1 MKYLTSLAFVA
12 FLWALWPLHS
22 SSELIVNVSKNKTH
36 PYDGIVRQIISGNS
50 STDTVTIEYNL
61 VSNSNIKSIYG
72 CKSQLFF
79 IFLQADGTLV
89 TLLTDFRTNTQI
101 TRVILAGEEELNEP
115 RAQTLCFITS
125 FTNDL
130 ITPEAVMKLRQKNPG
145 AVRTADDDLGETV
158 IETSIRLQIRSY
170 ALISSHL
177 SKMCRGDTFSSQNE
191 LSNIFEGNNG
201 KLTAVTSESG
211 YENLQKCYYLDY
223 HESNNMACI
232 CSRQICF
239 HWIPCA
245 LKYCKNRGDD
255 GEMTEHRCGIKT
267 CQKCTTFRYKTK
279 TKLHCLW
286 DDQ

>member
-61 VSNSNIKSIYG
+61 
-72 CKSQLFF
+72 
-79 IFLQADGTLV
+79 ADGTLI
-89 TLLTDFRTNTQI
+89 TLLTDFRTNSQI
-101 TRVILAGEEELNEP
+101 TRIILAGEEELNEP

-177 SKMCRGDTFSSQNE
+177 SKMCGRDTFSSQNE

-201 KLTAVTSESG
+201 KLQAVISESG
-211 YENLQKCYYLDY
+211 YENLQNCYYLDY
-223 HESNNMACI
+223 HESNNIACI

-245 LKYCKNRGDD
+245 LKYCKNRGED
-255 GEMTEHRCGIKT
+255 GETTEHRCGIKT

-286 DDQ
+286 DQ